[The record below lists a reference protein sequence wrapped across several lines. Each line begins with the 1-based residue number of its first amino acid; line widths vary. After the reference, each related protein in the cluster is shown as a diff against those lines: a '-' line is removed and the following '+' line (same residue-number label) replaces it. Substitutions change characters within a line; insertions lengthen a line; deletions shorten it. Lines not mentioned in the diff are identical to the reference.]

1 MSKPNPDDHST
12 PDNHAAVTYP
22 DLSQREA
29 SLSEPLLGV
38 NAAPEQAASPPPRRN
53 RERGNSQLTYHPPS
67 SGAGLT
73 IKEMAADERPREKLI
88 NRGVGNLSNAELLA
102 IILRVGRPG
111 ETVVQLAQRLLK
123 DYGGLTGL
131 ARADFSKL
139 KNERGLGEVK
149 ACELQAALE
158 IGRRLL
164 LAGPGER
171 MQVRNPSDL
180 ANWLMLE
187 MGGLEQE
194 HLRVVLLNTKNQ
206 VIRVV
211 ELYRGSLNKSTV
223 RVAELF
229 KDAVRENAAAII
241 IVHNHP
247 SGDPTPSTEDIV
259 MTSKAAD
266 AGRLMEVEVLDHL
279 IVGEQRYISM
289 KEKRLGFVHLHLD

>member
-1 MSKPNPDDHST
+1 MTNPNLDDHST
-12 PDNHAAVTYP
+12 PDNHADITYP
-22 DLSQREA
+22 DLSQHQA
-29 SLSEPLLGV
+29 NLSEPLVGI
-38 NAAPEQAASPPPRRN
+38 NAASEEAPASA
-53 RERGNSQLTYHPPS
+53 ERQRVSSRLTYRAPN
-67 SGAGLT
+67 SGGSLT

-88 NRGVGNLSNAELLA
+88 NRGVSSLSNAELLA

-111 ETVVQLAQRLLK
+111 ETVLQLANRLLV

-171 MQVRNPSDL
+171 MQVRNPSDI
-180 ANWLMLE
+180 ANWLMAE
-187 MGGLEQE
+187 MAPLEQE

-206 VIRVV
+206 VVRPPI

-229 KDAVRENAAAII
+229 KDAIRENAAAII

-247 SGDPTPSTEDIV
+247 SGDPTPSNEDIV
-259 MTSKAAD
+259 MTGKAVD

-279 IVGEQRYISM
+279 IIGEQRYISM
-289 KEKRLGFVHLHLD
+289 RDKRLGFVH

>member
-1 MSKPNPDDHST
+1 MTNHST
-12 PDNHAAVTYP
+12 PDHQANVTYP
-22 DLSQREA
+22 DLSEREPT
-29 SLSEPLLGV
+29 LSEPLLGI
-38 NAAPEQAASPPPRRN
+38 NTNPDAATAPAPARRKARTSN
-53 RERGNSQLTYHPPS
+53 EPLVYQTPQ
-67 SGAGLT
+67 SGGRLT

-88 NRGVGNLSNAELLA
+88 KQGAGSLSNAELLA

-111 ETVVQLAQRLLK
+111 ETVVELANRLLVQ
-123 DYGGLTGL
+123 YSGWSGLM
-131 ARADFSKL
+131 RADFNKL
-139 KNERGLGEVK
+139 KGEKGLGEVK

-171 MQVRNPSDL
+171 MQIRNPSDI
-180 ANWLMLE
+180 ANWLMLD
-187 MGGLEQE
+187 MAGLEQE

-206 VIRVV
+206 VIRMV

-241 IVHNHP
+241 IAHNHP
-247 SGDPTPSTEDIV
+247 SGDPEPSTEDIV
-259 MTSKAAD
+259 MTGKAVD

-279 IVGEQRYISM
+279 IIGEQRYISM
-289 KEKRLGFVHLHLD
+289 KEKRYGFVH